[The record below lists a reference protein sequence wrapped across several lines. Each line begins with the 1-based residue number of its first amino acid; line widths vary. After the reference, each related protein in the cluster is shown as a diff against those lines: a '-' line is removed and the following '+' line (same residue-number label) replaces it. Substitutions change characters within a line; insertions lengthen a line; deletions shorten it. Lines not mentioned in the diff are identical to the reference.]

1 MSLLYKDG
9 NGEIVAIP
17 SPHADKVKNATAGN
31 FAGLNAAGNP
41 TDSGKKPDDFLAQM
55 PSIATAS
62 AELAEKIIQY
72 VGNDTDDYKNGYFYK
87 CVADGTAEPISY
99 KWVQTDVQPDGGETQ
114 VQSDWEQTDT
124 EAVDFIKNKPTL
136 GTASAKDV
144 ATSGNASAT
153 QVVMGNDSRLTDA
166 RNAADVSAWAKAGT
180 KPTYTAS
187 EVGLGNVVNT
197 GDSATPVAN
206 GTTKF
211 TTGGAYTELN
221 KKVDKEEGKGLS
233 SNDFTDD
240 DKTAILNSPIPST
253 STASPITD
261 SADGMVQGLTIYGRS
276 EVVDG
281 EIKSVGDDGLTV
293 TTANSDNTLTTS
305 AEFTTALPL
314 RGVSDTVRDKLIC
327 TADAKQVETVCG
339 KVKLADLTWLSGYGG
354 YYTNNTIGAQLAP
367 TIADIVN
374 AICSKYTTTSYSQS
388 TNKTICGWSGGN
400 CFLIKDDDY
409 TIVSDFVASL
419 GDAELIYELATPVIT
434 PLTTAEIS
442 AFRGLKTYDSTTNI
456 TITDEPDFEFDYLE
470 NTENG
475 QAVADIQRELQ
486 GQIGE
491 VKNATKP
498 RVYAF
503 YIDQNDSNP
512 ATCVHPY
519 YNTKYGC
526 DNLFYQNAYMDYEK
540 DEFNYGSWENFIK
553 EFFKPC
559 MLAYDGH
566 VDYYL
571 DPDDYETKLD
581 GGTSDIKDM
590 TYNGNVMV
598 QIKTLYFKRWT
609 TGGKYYC
616 IISDK
621 KLDKSFKAFAH
632 HDIKGNVL
640 DYIYRAAYDGSYD
653 GTRLRS
659 ISGID
664 YHNLNALTVNKIM
677 SNATRQQE
685 INFAKANNDT
695 NEKGEGWNILHKAE
709 WDLIN
714 DLLLLIGMST
724 NTQATF
730 GNGNISS
737 YKSMSDTGII
747 ATGTMDKKGLFYG
760 KNDNV
765 SGVKVFGFEHPWGNI
780 WKSYLGW
787 ILSANQHLVKMT
799 PGNEDGSTATDYN
812 LDGTGYVAT
821 GKSITAN
828 GYISAFDGADTGFL
842 PTVASGS
849 ATTYMCD
856 YVWQNTAIYFALVG
870 GASDNGAQCGAFY
883 TALNHSA
890 AATRW
895 HIGAALSYKP
905 LARG

>member
-1 MSLLYKDG
+1 MYKIADPTQGNLL
-9 NGEIVAIP
+9 A
-17 SPHADKVKNATAGN
+17 VK
-31 FAGLNAAGNP
+31 
-41 TDSGKKPDDFLAQM
+41 TD
-55 PSIATAS
+55 
-62 AELAEKIIQY
+62 
-72 VGNDTDDYKNGYFYK
+72 
-87 CVADGTAEPISY
+87 
-99 KWVQTDVQPDGGETQ
+99 
-114 VQSDWEQTDT
+114 
-124 EAVDFIKNKPTL
+124 
-136 GTASAKDV
+136 
-144 ATSGNASAT
+144 
-153 QVVMGNDSRLTDA
+153 
-166 RNAADVSAWAKAGT
+166 
-180 KPTYTAS
+180 
-187 EVGLGNVVNT
+187 
-197 GDSATPVAN
+197 N
-206 GTTKF
+206 GT
-211 TTGGAYTELN
+211 G
-221 KKVDKEEGKGLS
+221 
-233 SNDFTDD
+233 
-240 DKTAILNSPIPST
+240 I
-253 STASPITD
+253 
-261 SADGMVQGLTIYGRS
+261 DGIMAT
-276 EVVDG
+276 
-281 EIKSVGDDGLTV
+281 
-293 TTANSDNTLTTS
+293 
-305 AEFTTALPL
+305 FTTALPL
-314 RGVSDTVRDKLIC
+314 RGVSDTVRDKLTC
-327 TADAKQVETVCG
+327 TAEKKQVEKVCG
-339 KVKLADLTWLSGYGG
+339 KVRLTDLTWTKQGEYAEYRASLVNNMKGYADNIIANALCVQYDIITASNAYHANVKG
-354 YYTNNTIGAQLAP
+354 LA
-367 TIADIVN
+367 IANKYISISDTD
-374 AICSKYTTTSYSQS
+374 YTT
-388 TNKTICGWSGGN
+388 
-400 CFLIKDDDY
+400 
-409 TIVSDFVASL
+409 VSDFVASL
-419 GDAELIYELATPVIT
+419 GDAELVYELATPVTT

-442 AFRGLKTYDSTTNI
+442 AFRSLRTFDNTTNV
-456 TITDEPDFEFDYLE
+456 TISDESDFEIDYLR

-475 QAVADIQRELQ
+475 QAVADVQKDLQ
-486 GQIGE
+486 GQIDE
-491 VKNATKP
+491 VKNTTKP

-503 YIDQNDSNP
+503 YVDQNDSNP

-540 DEFNYGSWENFIK
+540 DEFNYGSWEDFIK

-664 YHNLNALTVNKIM
+664 YHNVNALTVNKIM
-677 SNATRQQE
+677 SNTTRQQE
-685 INFAKANNDT
+685 IDFAKANNDA

-737 YKSMSDTGII
+737 HVSTSNTGII

-760 KNDNV
+760 KNDNI
-765 SGVKVFGFEHPWGNI
+765 SGVKVFGIEMPWGNI
-780 WKSYLGW
+780 WKSCLGW

-842 PTVASGS
+842 PTAASGS
-849 ATTYMCD
+849 TTTYMRD
-856 YVWQNTAIYFALVG
+856 YVLQNIATYFALVG
-870 GASDNGAQCGAFY
+870 GVSNDGALCGAFY
-883 TALNHSA
+883 AALHHSA
-890 AATRW
+890 ARAYW
-895 HIGAALSYKP
+895 NICSVLSYKA